1 MARTIWQCLALA
13 SAAYWGASV
22 GAVETDTSVS
32 ALRKYLASLN
42 SFSAKFEQKV
52 FDETGASLE
61 TSTGEVSIAR
71 PGKFAWLYRAP
82 YHQSII
88 SNSHTLWLYDV
99 DLAQVTVSAIDATA
113 AGSAAQL
120 LGDKVD
126 LNEHY
131 ILTSQGE
138 RAGIQWVGLKPKKAE
153 QQYQRIEIGMAG
165 ATLAKMRL
173 FDNLGQVTEL
183 SFTAIQRNPTLD
195 PELFEFTPPPDVDVI
210 SGLKTQPN

>member
-1 MARTIWQCLALA
+1 MARTIWRCLALA
-13 SAAYWGASV
+13 LGAYWGASA
-22 GAVETDTSVS
+22 GAVEADTSIN
-32 ALRKYLASLN
+32 ALHTYLASLN

-52 FDETGASLE
+52 FDETGAALE

-88 SNSHTLWLYDV
+88 SNSRTLWLYDV

-120 LGDKVD
+120 LGDKID
-126 LNEHY
+126 LNAHY
-131 ILTSQGE
+131 ILTPQGE
-138 RAGIQWVGLKPKKAE
+138 RAGLHWVGLKPKKAE

-173 FDNLGQVTEL
+173 FDNLGQITEL

-195 PELFEFTPPPDVDVI
+195 PKLFEFTPPPDVDVI